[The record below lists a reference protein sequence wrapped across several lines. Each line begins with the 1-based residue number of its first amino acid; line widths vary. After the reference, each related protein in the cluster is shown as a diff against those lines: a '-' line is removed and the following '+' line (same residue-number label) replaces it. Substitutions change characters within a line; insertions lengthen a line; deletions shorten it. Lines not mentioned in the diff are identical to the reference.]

1 MVMDFTRNV
10 IARGNCTNGPPQCAV
25 AFDFIGTAKIREDA
39 RGIIF
44 KKVSTLWPE
53 SAVAHCSDQFFFD
66 MPSREGLYPH
76 TAKLHAHVESIHTIV
91 IIGPVP
97 CT

>member
-1 MVMDFTRNV
+1 MS
-10 IARGNCTNGPPQCAV
+10 GPPQCAV
-25 AFDFIGTAKIREDA
+25 AFDVIGTAKIREDA

-53 SAVAHCSDQFFFD
+53 TTAVIFFLD
-66 MPSREGLYPH
+66 MLSREGLYPH